1 MAESRRRTEILT
13 ARGVVNLDGDGR
25 CDSPGHSSKYGTHNL
40 MDEDIDDV
48 VTFQVV
54 QVTEV

>member
-40 MDEDIDDV
+40 MDEDIDD
-48 VTFQVV
+48 
-54 QVTEV
+54 E